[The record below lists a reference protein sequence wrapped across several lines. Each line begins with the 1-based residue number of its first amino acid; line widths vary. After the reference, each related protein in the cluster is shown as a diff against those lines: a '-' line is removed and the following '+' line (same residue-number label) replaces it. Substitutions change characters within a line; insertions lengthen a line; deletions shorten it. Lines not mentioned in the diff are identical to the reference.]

1 MPGGASLPFYD
12 SLYHYQ
18 DRIRHVL
25 IRHEQAAGFAANGYA
40 RATGKVGVATSTS
53 GPGATNMVTCM
64 ANDIMDSV
72 GVVYITGQVARP
84 AIGSDAFQEADVTGI
99 SIPITKHSYLVMD
112 VDDLPRVMSEA
123 FHLASTGRPGPVHVD
138 IPKDVFLETTTETA
152 PDQVNLRGY
161 RPSRVGNARMVRK
174 AAEVINA
181 SERPIIM
188 AGHGIDISGAAEELL
203 QLATRGSI
211 PVVSTLHGVGTFP
224 ETHPL
229 SFGMLGMHGLAYAN
243 FSMRHTDCIIGLG
256 TRFDDRAVGKEDEFG
271 PGAKV
276 VHIDIDPAEIGKVLE
291 TDVPIVGDL
300 KLTLQKLLPLIE
312 SRDRTPWLDQMNG
325 WRRDHPSLKIPDSPD
340 SVLPQEVVRAI
351 YDISGGEARVIADV
365 GQNQMWAS
373 QHFWYE
379 RPRMFFSA
387 GGLGPMGYALPAAMG
402 VQAGGRVA
410 GRLVRHRRRRPAD
423 QHSGVQH
430 AGCRGHQREGRGAQQ
445 RAPGHDPPVAGVLL
459 RRPLHGRLPGQPDFA
474 KVAQAFGLHGVGTG
488 SRDEMHD
495 AIAMAHEYDGPV
507 VLDLHVDRVGER
519 LPDDRARHRGEQRDR
534 GPRDERTETHTLVAT
549 VADHPG
555 VLTRVASL
563 FRRRGFNIASLA
575 VGHSEEP
582 GYSRMTIAVEGSAE
596 EVKQCEKQL
605 YKLVEVVS
613 VRNLTARRRRSRAN
627 WP

>member
-1 MPGGASLPFYD
+1 MSAINGQSTNGSTAAPGTPRTGGEVVCDAMLAAGVDVIFGMPGGASLPFYD

-161 RPSRVGNARMVRK
+161 RPSKVGNARMVRK

-188 AGHGIDISGAAEELL
+188 AGHGIDISGAAEELM

-243 FSMRHTDCIIGLG
+243 FSMRQTDCIIGLG

-402 VQAGGRVA
+402 VKLADEKQDVWCVTGDGGLLINIQEFNTLAAEGINVKVA
-410 GRLVRHRRRRPAD
+410 VLNNAHLGMIR
-423 QHSGVQH
+423 QWQEFFY
-430 AGCRGHQREGRGAQQ
+430 EGRYMGAFL
-445 RAPGHDPPVAGVLL
+445 DN
-459 RRPLHGRLPGQPDFA
+459 PDFA
-474 KVAQAFGLHGVGTG
+474 KVAQAFGLHGVGTS

-507 VLDLHVDRVGER
+507 VLDLHVDRVENVYPMIVPGTGVNSVIE
-519 LPDDRARHRGEQRDR
+519 D
-534 GPRDERTETHTLVAT
+534 PR
-549 VADHPG
+549 
-555 VLTRVASL
+555 
-563 FRRRGFNIASLA
+563 
-575 VGHSEEP
+575 
-582 GYSRMTIAVEGSAE
+582 
-596 EVKQCEKQL
+596 
-605 YKLVEVVS
+605 
-613 VRNLTARRRRSRAN
+613 
-627 WP
+627 

>member
-1 MPGGASLPFYD
+1 MSAINGQSSNGSIPVPNRPRAGGDVVCDAMLAAGVDVIFGMPGGASLPFYD
-12 SLYHYQ
+12 ALYRYQ
-18 DRIRHVL
+18 DRLRHVL

-40 RATGKVGVATSTS
+40 RASGKVGVATSTS

-64 ANDIMDSV
+64 ANDMMDSV

-112 VDDLPRVMSEA
+112 VDDLPRVMQEA

-138 IPKDVFLETTTETA
+138 IPKDVFLETTTEVA
-152 PDQVNLRGY
+152 PAQVSLRGY
-161 RPSRVGNARMVRK
+161 RPTKAGNAKMVRR

-181 SERPIIM
+181 AERPIIM
-188 AGHGIDISGAAEELL
+188 AGHGIDISGAADELMH
-203 QLATRGSI
+203 LATRGNI

-243 FSMRHTDCIIGLG
+243 FAMRQTDCIIGLG
-256 TRFDDRAVGKEDEFG
+256 TRFDDRAVGKADEFG

-291 TDVPIVGDL
+291 TEVPIVGDL
-300 KLTLQKLLPLIE
+300 RLTLQRLLPLIE
-312 SRDRTPWLDQMNG
+312 ARDRSPWLDQMNG

-365 GQNQMWAS
+365 GQNQMWAA
-373 QHFWYE
+373 QHYWYE

-402 VQAGGRVA
+402 VKLADDSQDVWCVTGDGGLLINIQEFNTLAAEGINVKVA
-410 GRLVRHRRRRPAD
+410 VLNNAHLGMIR
-423 QHSGVQH
+423 QWQEFFY
-430 AGCRGHQREGRGAQQ
+430 EGRYMGSFL
-445 RAPGHDPPVAGVLL
+445 DN
-459 RRPLHGRLPGQPDFA
+459 PDFA
-474 KVAQAFGLHGVGTG
+474 KVGQAFGLRGVGAS

-507 VLDLHVDRVGER
+507 VLDLHVDRVENVYPMIVPGTGVNSVIE
-519 LPDDRARHRGEQRDR
+519 D
-534 GPRDERTETHTLVAT
+534 PR
-549 VADHPG
+549 
-555 VLTRVASL
+555 
-563 FRRRGFNIASLA
+563 
-575 VGHSEEP
+575 
-582 GYSRMTIAVEGSAE
+582 
-596 EVKQCEKQL
+596 
-605 YKLVEVVS
+605 
-613 VRNLTARRRRSRAN
+613 
-627 WP
+627 

>member
-1 MPGGASLPFYD
+1 MSAINGQSTNGSTAAPGTPRTGGEVVCDAMLAAGVDVIFGMPGGASLPFYD

-161 RPSRVGNARMVRK
+161 RPSKVGNARMVRK

-243 FSMRHTDCIIGLG
+243 FSMRQTDCIIGLG

-402 VQAGGRVA
+402 VKLADESQDVWCVTGDGGLLINIQEFNTLAAEGINVKVA
-410 GRLVRHRRRRPAD
+410 VLNNAHLGMIR
-423 QHSGVQH
+423 QWQEFFY
-430 AGCRGHQREGRGAQQ
+430 EGRYMGAFL
-445 RAPGHDPPVAGVLL
+445 DN
-459 RRPLHGRLPGQPDFA
+459 PDFA
-474 KVAQAFGLHGVGTG
+474 KVAQAFGLHGVGTS
-488 SRDEMHD
+488 SRDEMKD

-507 VLDLHVDRVGER
+507 VLDLHVDRVENVYPMIVPGTGVNSVIE
-519 LPDDRARHRGEQRDR
+519 D
-534 GPRDERTETHTLVAT
+534 PR
-549 VADHPG
+549 
-555 VLTRVASL
+555 
-563 FRRRGFNIASLA
+563 
-575 VGHSEEP
+575 
-582 GYSRMTIAVEGSAE
+582 
-596 EVKQCEKQL
+596 
-605 YKLVEVVS
+605 
-613 VRNLTARRRRSRAN
+613 
-627 WP
+627 

>member
-1 MPGGASLPFYD
+1 MSAINGQSSNGSIPVPNRPRAGGDVVCDAMLAAGVDVIFGMPGGASLPFYD
-12 SLYHYQ
+12 ALYRYQ
-18 DRIRHVL
+18 DRLRHVL

-40 RATGKVGVATSTS
+40 RASGKVGVATSTS

-64 ANDIMDSV
+64 ANDMMDSV

-112 VDDLPRVMSEA
+112 VDDLPRVMQEA

-138 IPKDVFLETTTETA
+138 IPKDVFLETTTEVA
-152 PDQVNLRGY
+152 PAQVSLRGY
-161 RPSRVGNARMVRK
+161 RPTKAGNAKMVRR

-181 SERPIIM
+181 AERPIIM
-188 AGHGIDISGAAEELL
+188 AGHGIDISGAADELMH
-203 QLATRGSI
+203 LATRGNI

-243 FSMRHTDCIIGLG
+243 FAMRQTDCIIGLG
-256 TRFDDRAVGKEDEFG
+256 TRFDDRAVGKADEFG

-291 TDVPIVGDL
+291 TEVPIVGDL
-300 KLTLQKLLPLIE
+300 RLTLQRLLPLIE
-312 SRDRTPWLDQMNG
+312 ARDRTPWLDQMNG

-365 GQNQMWAS
+365 GQNQMWAA
-373 QHFWYE
+373 QHYWYE

-402 VQAGGRVA
+402 VKLADESQDVWCVTGDGGLLINIQEFNTLAAEGINVKVA
-410 GRLVRHRRRRPAD
+410 VLNNAHLGMIR
-423 QHSGVQH
+423 QWQEFFY
-430 AGCRGHQREGRGAQQ
+430 EGRYMGSFL
-445 RAPGHDPPVAGVLL
+445 DN
-459 RRPLHGRLPGQPDFA
+459 PDFA
-474 KVAQAFGLHGVGTG
+474 KVAEAFGLRGVGAS
-488 SRDEMHD
+488 SRGEVND

-507 VLDLHVDRVGER
+507 VLDLHVDRVENVYPMIVPGTGVNSVIE
-519 LPDDRARHRGEQRDR
+519 D
-534 GPRDERTETHTLVAT
+534 PR
-549 VADHPG
+549 
-555 VLTRVASL
+555 
-563 FRRRGFNIASLA
+563 
-575 VGHSEEP
+575 
-582 GYSRMTIAVEGSAE
+582 
-596 EVKQCEKQL
+596 
-605 YKLVEVVS
+605 
-613 VRNLTARRRRSRAN
+613 
-627 WP
+627 

>member
-1 MPGGASLPFYD
+1 MSATNGQSTNGSTAAPGTPRTGGEVVCDAMLAAGVDVIFGMPGGASLPFYD

-161 RPSRVGNARMVRK
+161 RPSKVGNARMVRK

-243 FSMRHTDCIIGLG
+243 FSMRQTDCIIGLG

-402 VQAGGRVA
+402 VKLADESQDVWCVTGDGGLLINIQEFNTLAAEGINVKVA
-410 GRLVRHRRRRPAD
+410 VLNNAHLGMIR
-423 QHSGVQH
+423 QWQEFFY
-430 AGCRGHQREGRGAQQ
+430 EGRYMGAFL
-445 RAPGHDPPVAGVLL
+445 DN
-459 RRPLHGRLPGQPDFA
+459 PDFA

-507 VLDLHVDRVGER
+507 VLDLHVDRVENVYPMIVPGTGVNSVIE
-519 LPDDRARHRGEQRDR
+519 D
-534 GPRDERTETHTLVAT
+534 PR
-549 VADHPG
+549 
-555 VLTRVASL
+555 
-563 FRRRGFNIASLA
+563 
-575 VGHSEEP
+575 
-582 GYSRMTIAVEGSAE
+582 
-596 EVKQCEKQL
+596 
-605 YKLVEVVS
+605 
-613 VRNLTARRRRSRAN
+613 
-627 WP
+627 

>member
-1 MPGGASLPFYD
+1 MSAINGQSTNGSTAAPGTPRTGGEVVCDAMLAAGVDVIFGMPGGASLPFYD

-161 RPSRVGNARMVRK
+161 RPSKVGNARMVRK

-243 FSMRHTDCIIGLG
+243 FSMRQTDCIIGLG

-402 VQAGGRVA
+402 VKLADESQDVWCVTGDGGLLINIQEFNTLAAEGINVKVA
-410 GRLVRHRRRRPAD
+410 VLNNAHLGMIR
-423 QHSGVQH
+423 QWQEFFY
-430 AGCRGHQREGRGAQQ
+430 EGRYMGAFL
-445 RAPGHDPPVAGVLL
+445 DN
-459 RRPLHGRLPGQPDFA
+459 PDFA
-474 KVAQAFGLHGVGTG
+474 KVAQAFGLHGVGTS

-507 VLDLHVDRVGER
+507 VLDLHVDRVENVYPMIVPGTGVNSVIE
-519 LPDDRARHRGEQRDR
+519 D
-534 GPRDERTETHTLVAT
+534 PR
-549 VADHPG
+549 
-555 VLTRVASL
+555 
-563 FRRRGFNIASLA
+563 
-575 VGHSEEP
+575 
-582 GYSRMTIAVEGSAE
+582 
-596 EVKQCEKQL
+596 
-605 YKLVEVVS
+605 
-613 VRNLTARRRRSRAN
+613 
-627 WP
+627 

>member
-1 MPGGASLPFYD
+1 MSAINGQSSNGSIPVPNRPRAGGEVVCDAMLAAGVDVIFGMPGGASLPFYD
-12 SLYHYQ
+12 SLYLYQ

-40 RATGKVGVATSTS
+40 RASGKVGVATSTS

-64 ANDIMDSV
+64 ANDMMDSV

-112 VDDLPRVMSEA
+112 VDDLPRVMQEA

-138 IPKDVFLETTTETA
+138 IPKDVFLETTTEDA
-152 PDQVNLRGY
+152 PAQVSLRGY
-161 RPSRVGNARMVRK
+161 RPTKAGNAKMVRR

-181 SERPIIM
+181 AERPIIM
-188 AGHGIDISGAAEELL
+188 AGHGIDISGAADELMH
-203 QLATRGSI
+203 LATRGNI

-243 FSMRHTDCIIGLG
+243 FAMRQTDCIIGLG
-256 TRFDDRAVGKEDEFG
+256 TRFDDRAVGKADEFG

-291 TDVPIVGDL
+291 TEVPIVGDL
-300 KLTLQKLLPLIE
+300 RLTLQRLLPLIE
-312 SRDRTPWLDQMNG
+312 ARDRSPWLDQMNG

-365 GQNQMWAS
+365 GQNQMWAA
-373 QHFWYE
+373 QHYWYE

-402 VQAGGRVA
+402 VKLADDSQDVWCVTGDGGLLINIQEFNTLAAEGINVKVA
-410 GRLVRHRRRRPAD
+410 VLNNAHLGMIR
-423 QHSGVQH
+423 QWQEFFY
-430 AGCRGHQREGRGAQQ
+430 EGRYMGSFL
-445 RAPGHDPPVAGVLL
+445 DN
-459 RRPLHGRLPGQPDFA
+459 PDFA
-474 KVAQAFGLHGVGTG
+474 KVGQAFGLRGVGAS

-507 VLDLHVDRVGER
+507 VLDLHVDRVENVYPMIVPGTGVNSVIE
-519 LPDDRARHRGEQRDR
+519 D
-534 GPRDERTETHTLVAT
+534 PR
-549 VADHPG
+549 
-555 VLTRVASL
+555 
-563 FRRRGFNIASLA
+563 
-575 VGHSEEP
+575 
-582 GYSRMTIAVEGSAE
+582 
-596 EVKQCEKQL
+596 
-605 YKLVEVVS
+605 
-613 VRNLTARRRRSRAN
+613 
-627 WP
+627 

>member
-1 MPGGASLPFYD
+1 MSATNGQSSNGSTAAPGTPRTGGEVVCDAMLAAGVDVIFGMPGGASLPFYD

-161 RPSRVGNARMVRK
+161 RPSKVGNARMVRK

-181 SERPIIM
+181 AERPIIM
-188 AGHGIDISGAAEELL
+188 AGHGIDISGAADELL

-243 FSMRHTDCIIGLG
+243 FSMRQTDCIIGLG

-402 VQAGGRVA
+402 VKLADESQDVWCVTGDGGLLINIQEFNTLAAEGINVKVA
-410 GRLVRHRRRRPAD
+410 VLNNAHLGMIR
-423 QHSGVQH
+423 QWQEFFY
-430 AGCRGHQREGRGAQQ
+430 EGRYMGAFL
-445 RAPGHDPPVAGVLL
+445 DN
-459 RRPLHGRLPGQPDFA
+459 PDFA
-474 KVAQAFGLHGVGTG
+474 KVAQAFGLHGVGTS
-488 SRDEMHD
+488 SRDEMHE

-507 VLDLHVDRVGER
+507 VLDLHVDRVENVYPMIVPGTGVNSVIE
-519 LPDDRARHRGEQRDR
+519 D
-534 GPRDERTETHTLVAT
+534 PR
-549 VADHPG
+549 
-555 VLTRVASL
+555 
-563 FRRRGFNIASLA
+563 
-575 VGHSEEP
+575 
-582 GYSRMTIAVEGSAE
+582 
-596 EVKQCEKQL
+596 
-605 YKLVEVVS
+605 
-613 VRNLTARRRRSRAN
+613 
-627 WP
+627 

>member
-1 MPGGASLPFYD
+1 MSAMNGQSTNGSTAAPRTPRTGGEVVCDAMLAAGVDVIFGMPGGASLPFYD
-12 SLYHYQ
+12 SLYLYQ

-53 GPGATNMVTCM
+53 GPGATNLVTCM

-112 VDDLPRVMSEA
+112 VDELPRVMAEA

-161 RPSRVGNARMVRK
+161 RPSKVGNARMVRK

-181 SERPIIM
+181 AERPIIM

-203 QLATRGSI
+203 QLATRGNI

-224 ETHPL
+224 EKHPL

-243 FSMRHTDCIIGLG
+243 FSMRQTDCIIGLG
-256 TRFDDRAVGKEDEFG
+256 TRFDDRAVGKPDEFG

-312 SRDRTPWLDQMNG
+312 DRDRTPWLDQMNG

-365 GQNQMWAS
+365 GQNQIWAA
-373 QHFWYE
+373 QHYWYE
-379 RPRMFFSA
+379 RPRMFFGA

-402 VQAGGRVA
+402 VKLADEKQDVWCVTGDGGLLINIQEFNTLAAEGINVKVA
-410 GRLVRHRRRRPAD
+410 VLNNAHLGMIR
-423 QHSGVQH
+423 QWQEFFY
-430 AGCRGHQREGRGAQQ
+430 EGRYMGAFL
-445 RAPGHDPPVAGVLL
+445 DN
-459 RRPLHGRLPGQPDFA
+459 PDFA
-474 KVAQAFGLHGVGTG
+474 KVAQAFGLHGVGAG
-488 SRDEMHD
+488 SRDEMND

-507 VLDLHVDRVGER
+507 VLDLHVDRVENVYPMIVPGTGVNSVIE
-519 LPDDRARHRGEQRDR
+519 D
-534 GPRDERTETHTLVAT
+534 PR
-549 VADHPG
+549 
-555 VLTRVASL
+555 
-563 FRRRGFNIASLA
+563 
-575 VGHSEEP
+575 
-582 GYSRMTIAVEGSAE
+582 
-596 EVKQCEKQL
+596 
-605 YKLVEVVS
+605 
-613 VRNLTARRRRSRAN
+613 
-627 WP
+627 

>member
-1 MPGGASLPFYD
+1 MSAINGQSTNGSTAAPNTPRTGGEVVCDAMLDAGVDVIFGMPGGASLPFYD

-161 RPSRVGNARMVRK
+161 RPSKVGNARMVRK

-243 FSMRHTDCIIGLG
+243 FSMRQTDCIIGLG

-402 VQAGGRVA
+402 VKLADESQDVWCVTGDGGLLINIQEFNTLAAEGINVKVA
-410 GRLVRHRRRRPAD
+410 VLNNAHLGMIR
-423 QHSGVQH
+423 QWQEFFY
-430 AGCRGHQREGRGAQQ
+430 EGRYMGAFL
-445 RAPGHDPPVAGVLL
+445 DN
-459 RRPLHGRLPGQPDFA
+459 PDFA
-474 KVAQAFGLHGVGTG
+474 KVAQAFGLHGVGTS
-488 SRDEMHD
+488 SRDEMKD

-507 VLDLHVDRVGER
+507 VLDLHVDRVENVYPMIVPGTGVNSVIE
-519 LPDDRARHRGEQRDR
+519 D
-534 GPRDERTETHTLVAT
+534 PR
-549 VADHPG
+549 
-555 VLTRVASL
+555 
-563 FRRRGFNIASLA
+563 
-575 VGHSEEP
+575 
-582 GYSRMTIAVEGSAE
+582 
-596 EVKQCEKQL
+596 
-605 YKLVEVVS
+605 
-613 VRNLTARRRRSRAN
+613 
-627 WP
+627 

>member
-1 MPGGASLPFYD
+1 MSAINGQSTNGSTATPKTPRTGGEVVCDAMLAAGVDVIFGMPGGASLPFYD

-161 RPSRVGNARMVRK
+161 RPSKVGNARMVRK

-181 SERPIIM
+181 AERPIIM
-188 AGHGIDISGAAEELL
+188 AGHGIDISGAADELL

-243 FSMRHTDCIIGLG
+243 FSMRQTDCIIGLG

-402 VQAGGRVA
+402 VKLADESQDVWCVTGDGGLLINIQEFNTLAAEGINVKVA
-410 GRLVRHRRRRPAD
+410 VLNNAHLGMIR
-423 QHSGVQH
+423 QWQEFFY
-430 AGCRGHQREGRGAQQ
+430 EGRYMGAFL
-445 RAPGHDPPVAGVLL
+445 DN
-459 RRPLHGRLPGQPDFA
+459 PDFA
-474 KVAQAFGLHGVGTG
+474 KVAQAFGLHGVGTS

-507 VLDLHVDRVGER
+507 VLDLHVDRVENVYPMIVPGTGVNSVIE
-519 LPDDRARHRGEQRDR
+519 D
-534 GPRDERTETHTLVAT
+534 PR
-549 VADHPG
+549 
-555 VLTRVASL
+555 
-563 FRRRGFNIASLA
+563 
-575 VGHSEEP
+575 
-582 GYSRMTIAVEGSAE
+582 
-596 EVKQCEKQL
+596 
-605 YKLVEVVS
+605 
-613 VRNLTARRRRSRAN
+613 
-627 WP
+627 

>member
-1 MPGGASLPFYD
+1 MSAINGQSTNGSTATPKTPRTGGEVVCDAMLAAGVDVIFGMPGGASLPFYD

-161 RPSRVGNARMVRK
+161 RPSKVGNARMVRK

-181 SERPIIM
+181 AERPIIM
-188 AGHGIDISGAAEELL
+188 AGHGIDISGAADELM

-243 FSMRHTDCIIGLG
+243 FAMRQTDCIIGLG

-402 VQAGGRVA
+402 VKLADESQDVWCVTGDGGLLINIQEFNTLAAEGINVKVA
-410 GRLVRHRRRRPAD
+410 VLNNAHLGMIR
-423 QHSGVQH
+423 QWQEFFY
-430 AGCRGHQREGRGAQQ
+430 EGRYMGAFL
-445 RAPGHDPPVAGVLL
+445 DN
-459 RRPLHGRLPGQPDFA
+459 PDFA
-474 KVAQAFGLHGVGTG
+474 KVAQAFGLHGVGTS

-507 VLDLHVDRVGER
+507 VLDLHVDRVENVYPMIVPGTGVNSVIE
-519 LPDDRARHRGEQRDR
+519 D
-534 GPRDERTETHTLVAT
+534 PR
-549 VADHPG
+549 
-555 VLTRVASL
+555 
-563 FRRRGFNIASLA
+563 
-575 VGHSEEP
+575 
-582 GYSRMTIAVEGSAE
+582 
-596 EVKQCEKQL
+596 
-605 YKLVEVVS
+605 
-613 VRNLTARRRRSRAN
+613 
-627 WP
+627 

>member
-1 MPGGASLPFYD
+1 MSAINGRSSNGSTATPKTPRTGGEVVCDAMLAAGVDVIFGMPGGASLPFYD

-161 RPSRVGNARMVRK
+161 RPSKVGNARMVRK

-188 AGHGIDISGAAEELL
+188 AGHGIDISGAADELM

-243 FSMRHTDCIIGLG
+243 FSMRQTDCIIGLG

-402 VQAGGRVA
+402 VKLADEKQDVWCVTGDGGLLINIQEFNTLAAEGINVKVA
-410 GRLVRHRRRRPAD
+410 VLNNAHLGMIR
-423 QHSGVQH
+423 QWQEFFY
-430 AGCRGHQREGRGAQQ
+430 EGRYMGAFL
-445 RAPGHDPPVAGVLL
+445 DN
-459 RRPLHGRLPGQPDFA
+459 PDFA
-474 KVAQAFGLHGVGTG
+474 KVAQAFGLHGVGTS

-507 VLDLHVDRVGER
+507 VLDLHVDRVENVYPMIVPGTGVNSVIE
-519 LPDDRARHRGEQRDR
+519 D
-534 GPRDERTETHTLVAT
+534 PR
-549 VADHPG
+549 
-555 VLTRVASL
+555 
-563 FRRRGFNIASLA
+563 
-575 VGHSEEP
+575 
-582 GYSRMTIAVEGSAE
+582 
-596 EVKQCEKQL
+596 
-605 YKLVEVVS
+605 
-613 VRNLTARRRRSRAN
+613 
-627 WP
+627 

>member
-1 MPGGASLPFYD
+1 MSKLNDDIPVNLSEEDRKRLLSAAKGHSTNGSTARVNQPRTGGEVVCDAMLAAGVDVIFGMPGGASLPFYD
-12 SLYHYQ
+12 SLYLYQ

-40 RATGKVGVATSTS
+40 RASGKVGVATSTS

-64 ANDIMDSV
+64 ANDMMDSV

-112 VDDLPRVMSEA
+112 VDDLPRVMQEA

-138 IPKDVFLETTTETA
+138 IPKDVFLETTTVDA
-152 PDQVNLRGY
+152 PAQVSLRGY
-161 RPSRVGNARMVRK
+161 RPTKAGNAKMVRR

-181 SERPIIM
+181 AERPIIM
-188 AGHGIDISGAAEELL
+188 AGHGIDISGAADELMH
-203 QLATRGSI
+203 LATRGNI

-243 FSMRHTDCIIGLG
+243 FAMRQTDCIIGLG
-256 TRFDDRAVGKEDEFG
+256 TRFDDRAVGKADEFG

-291 TDVPIVGDL
+291 TEVPIVGDL
-300 KLTLQKLLPLIE
+300 RLTLQRLLPLIE
-312 SRDRTPWLDQMNG
+312 ARDRSPWLDQMNG

-365 GQNQMWAS
+365 GQNQMWAA
-373 QHFWYE
+373 QHYWYE

-402 VQAGGRVA
+402 VKLADDSQDVWCVTGDGGLLINIQEFNTLAAEGINVKVA
-410 GRLVRHRRRRPAD
+410 VLNN
-423 QHSGVQH
+423 
-430 AGCRGHQREGRGAQQ
+430 GHLGMIRQWQEFFYEGRYMGSFL
-445 RAPGHDPPVAGVLL
+445 DN
-459 RRPLHGRLPGQPDFA
+459 PDFA
-474 KVAQAFGLHGVGTG
+474 KVGQAFGLRGVGAS

-507 VLDLHVDRVGER
+507 VLDMHVDRVENVYPMIVPGTGVNSVIE
-519 LPDDRARHRGEQRDR
+519 D
-534 GPRDERTETHTLVAT
+534 PR
-549 VADHPG
+549 
-555 VLTRVASL
+555 
-563 FRRRGFNIASLA
+563 
-575 VGHSEEP
+575 
-582 GYSRMTIAVEGSAE
+582 
-596 EVKQCEKQL
+596 
-605 YKLVEVVS
+605 
-613 VRNLTARRRRSRAN
+613 
-627 WP
+627 

>member
-1 MPGGASLPFYD
+1 MSATNGQSTNGSTAAPGTPRTGGEVVCDAMLAAGVDVIFGMPGGASLPFYD

-161 RPSRVGNARMVRK
+161 RPSKVGNARMVRK

-243 FSMRHTDCIIGLG
+243 FSMRQTDCIIGLG

-402 VQAGGRVA
+402 VKLADESQDVWCVTGDGGLLINIQEFNTLAAEGINVKVA
-410 GRLVRHRRRRPAD
+410 VLNNAHLGMIR
-423 QHSGVQH
+423 QWQEFFY
-430 AGCRGHQREGRGAQQ
+430 EGRYMGAFL
-445 RAPGHDPPVAGVLL
+445 DN
-459 RRPLHGRLPGQPDFA
+459 PDFA
-474 KVAQAFGLHGVGTG
+474 KVAQAFGLHGVGTS

-507 VLDLHVDRVGER
+507 VLDLHVDRVENVYPMIVPGTGVNSVIE
-519 LPDDRARHRGEQRDR
+519 D
-534 GPRDERTETHTLVAT
+534 PR
-549 VADHPG
+549 
-555 VLTRVASL
+555 
-563 FRRRGFNIASLA
+563 
-575 VGHSEEP
+575 
-582 GYSRMTIAVEGSAE
+582 
-596 EVKQCEKQL
+596 
-605 YKLVEVVS
+605 
-613 VRNLTARRRRSRAN
+613 
-627 WP
+627 

>member
-1 MPGGASLPFYD
+1 MSAINGQSANGSTAAPGTPRTGGEVVCDAMLAAGVDVIFGMPGGASLPFYD

-112 VDDLPRVMSEA
+112 VDELPRVMSEA

-138 IPKDVFLETTTETA
+138 IPKDVFLETTTESA

-161 RPSRVGNARMVRK
+161 RPSKVGNARMVRK

-203 QLATRGSI
+203 QLATRGNI

-243 FSMRHTDCIIGLG
+243 FSMRQTDCIIGLG

-402 VQAGGRVA
+402 VKLADESQDVWCVTGDGGLLINIQEFNTLAAEGINVKVA
-410 GRLVRHRRRRPAD
+410 VLNNAHLGMIR
-423 QHSGVQH
+423 QWQEFFY
-430 AGCRGHQREGRGAQQ
+430 EGRYMGAFL
-445 RAPGHDPPVAGVLL
+445 DN
-459 RRPLHGRLPGQPDFA
+459 PDFA
-474 KVAQAFGLHGVGTG
+474 KVAQAFGLHGVGTS
-488 SRDEMHD
+488 SREEMKD

-507 VLDLHVDRVGER
+507 VLDLHVDRVENVYPMIVPGTGVNSVIE
-519 LPDDRARHRGEQRDR
+519 D
-534 GPRDERTETHTLVAT
+534 PR
-549 VADHPG
+549 
-555 VLTRVASL
+555 
-563 FRRRGFNIASLA
+563 
-575 VGHSEEP
+575 
-582 GYSRMTIAVEGSAE
+582 
-596 EVKQCEKQL
+596 
-605 YKLVEVVS
+605 
-613 VRNLTARRRRSRAN
+613 
-627 WP
+627 

>member
-1 MPGGASLPFYD
+1 MSAINGQSTNGSTAAPGTPRTGGEVVCDAMLAAGVDVIFGMPGGASLPFYD

-161 RPSRVGNARMVRK
+161 RPSKVGNARMVRK

-181 SERPIIM
+181 AERPIIM
-188 AGHGIDISGAAEELL
+188 AGHGIDISGAADELM

-243 FSMRHTDCIIGLG
+243 FAMRQTDCIIGLG

-402 VQAGGRVA
+402 VKLADESQDVWCVTGDGGLLINIQEFNTLAAEGINVKVA
-410 GRLVRHRRRRPAD
+410 VLNNAHLGMIR
-423 QHSGVQH
+423 QWQEFFY
-430 AGCRGHQREGRGAQQ
+430 EGRYMGAFL
-445 RAPGHDPPVAGVLL
+445 DN
-459 RRPLHGRLPGQPDFA
+459 PDFA
-474 KVAQAFGLHGVGTG
+474 KVA
-488 SRDEMHD
+488 
-495 AIAMAHEYDGPV
+495 
-507 VLDLHVDRVGER
+507 
-519 LPDDRARHRGEQRDR
+519 
-534 GPRDERTETHTLVAT
+534 
-549 VADHPG
+549 
-555 VLTRVASL
+555 
-563 FRRRGFNIASLA
+563 
-575 VGHSEEP
+575 
-582 GYSRMTIAVEGSAE
+582 
-596 EVKQCEKQL
+596 
-605 YKLVEVVS
+605 
-613 VRNLTARRRRSRAN
+613 
-627 WP
+627 

>member
-1 MPGGASLPFYD
+1 MSTINGQSTNGSTAAPGTPRTGGEVVCDAMLAAGVDVIFGMPGGASLPFYD

-161 RPSRVGNARMVRK
+161 RPSKVGNARMVRK

-243 FSMRHTDCIIGLG
+243 FSMRQTDCIIGLG

-402 VQAGGRVA
+402 VKLADESQDVWCVTGDGGLLINIQEFNTLAAEGINVKVA
-410 GRLVRHRRRRPAD
+410 VLNNAHLGMIR
-423 QHSGVQH
+423 QWQEFFY
-430 AGCRGHQREGRGAQQ
+430 EGRYMGAFL
-445 RAPGHDPPVAGVLL
+445 DN
-459 RRPLHGRLPGQPDFA
+459 PDFA
-474 KVAQAFGLHGVGTG
+474 KVAQAFGLHGVGTS

-507 VLDLHVDRVGER
+507 VLDLHVDRVENVYPMIVPGTGVNSVIE
-519 LPDDRARHRGEQRDR
+519 D
-534 GPRDERTETHTLVAT
+534 PR
-549 VADHPG
+549 
-555 VLTRVASL
+555 
-563 FRRRGFNIASLA
+563 
-575 VGHSEEP
+575 
-582 GYSRMTIAVEGSAE
+582 
-596 EVKQCEKQL
+596 
-605 YKLVEVVS
+605 
-613 VRNLTARRRRSRAN
+613 
-627 WP
+627 

>member
-1 MPGGASLPFYD
+1 MSAINGQSTNGSTAAPGTPRTGGEVVCDAMLAAGVDVIFGMPGGASLPFYD

-161 RPSRVGNARMVRK
+161 RPSKVGNARMVRK

-181 SERPIIM
+181 AERPIIM

-243 FSMRHTDCIIGLG
+243 FSMRQTDCIIGLG

-402 VQAGGRVA
+402 VKLADESQDVWCVTGDGGLLINIQEFNTLAAEGINVKVA
-410 GRLVRHRRRRPAD
+410 VLNNAHLGMIR
-423 QHSGVQH
+423 QWQEFFY
-430 AGCRGHQREGRGAQQ
+430 EGRYMGAFL
-445 RAPGHDPPVAGVLL
+445 DN
-459 RRPLHGRLPGQPDFA
+459 PDFA
-474 KVAQAFGLHGVGTG
+474 KVAQAFGLHGVGTS

-507 VLDLHVDRVGER
+507 VLDLHVDRVENVYPMIVPGTGVNSVIE
-519 LPDDRARHRGEQRDR
+519 D
-534 GPRDERTETHTLVAT
+534 PR
-549 VADHPG
+549 
-555 VLTRVASL
+555 
-563 FRRRGFNIASLA
+563 
-575 VGHSEEP
+575 
-582 GYSRMTIAVEGSAE
+582 
-596 EVKQCEKQL
+596 
-605 YKLVEVVS
+605 
-613 VRNLTARRRRSRAN
+613 
-627 WP
+627 

>member
-1 MPGGASLPFYD
+1 MSAINGQSTNGSTATPKTPRTGGEVVCDAMLAAGVDVIFGMPGGASLPFYD

-161 RPSRVGNARMVRK
+161 RPSKVGNARMVRK

-243 FSMRHTDCIIGLG
+243 FSMRQTDCIIGLG

-402 VQAGGRVA
+402 VKLADEKQDVWCVTGDGGLLINIQEFNTLAAEGINVKVA
-410 GRLVRHRRRRPAD
+410 VLNNAHLGMIR
-423 QHSGVQH
+423 QWQEFFY
-430 AGCRGHQREGRGAQQ
+430 EGRYMGAFL
-445 RAPGHDPPVAGVLL
+445 DN
-459 RRPLHGRLPGQPDFA
+459 PDFA
-474 KVAQAFGLHGVGTG
+474 KVAQAFGLHGVGT
-488 SRDEMHD
+488 STRDEMHD

-507 VLDLHVDRVGER
+507 VLDLHVDRVENVYPMIVPGTGVNSVIE
-519 LPDDRARHRGEQRDR
+519 D
-534 GPRDERTETHTLVAT
+534 PR
-549 VADHPG
+549 
-555 VLTRVASL
+555 
-563 FRRRGFNIASLA
+563 
-575 VGHSEEP
+575 
-582 GYSRMTIAVEGSAE
+582 
-596 EVKQCEKQL
+596 
-605 YKLVEVVS
+605 
-613 VRNLTARRRRSRAN
+613 
-627 WP
+627 

>member
-1 MPGGASLPFYD
+1 MSAINGQSSNGSIPVPNRPRAGGEVVCDAMLAAGVDVIFGMPGGASLPFYD
-12 SLYHYQ
+12 SLYLYQ

-40 RATGKVGVATSTS
+40 RASGKVGVATSTS

-64 ANDIMDSV
+64 ANDMMDSV

-112 VDDLPRVMSEA
+112 VDDLPRVMQEA

-152 PDQVNLRGY
+152 PEEVNLRGY
-161 RPSRVGNARMVRK
+161 RPSKAGNAKMVRR

-181 SERPIIM
+181 AERPIIM
-188 AGHGIDISGAAEELL
+188 AGHGIDISGAADELMH
-203 QLATRGSI
+203 LATRGNI

-243 FSMRHTDCIIGLG
+243 FAMRQTDCIIGLG
-256 TRFDDRAVGKEDEFG
+256 TRFDDRAVGKADEFG

-291 TDVPIVGDL
+291 TEVPIVGDL
-300 KLTLQKLLPLIE
+300 RLTLQRLLPLIE
-312 SRDRTPWLDQMNG
+312 ARDRSPWLDQMNG

-365 GQNQMWAS
+365 GQNQMWAA
-373 QHFWYE
+373 QHYWYE

-402 VQAGGRVA
+402 VKLADDSQDVWCVTGDGGLLINIQEFNTLAAEGIDVKVA
-410 GRLVRHRRRRPAD
+410 VLNNAHLGMIR
-423 QHSGVQH
+423 QWQEFFY
-430 AGCRGHQREGRGAQQ
+430 EGRYMGSFL
-445 RAPGHDPPVAGVLL
+445 DN
-459 RRPLHGRLPGQPDFA
+459 PDFA
-474 KVAQAFGLHGVGTG
+474 KVGQAFGLRGVGAS

-507 VLDLHVDRVGER
+507 VLDLHVDRVENVYPMIVPGTGVNSVIE
-519 LPDDRARHRGEQRDR
+519 D
-534 GPRDERTETHTLVAT
+534 PR
-549 VADHPG
+549 
-555 VLTRVASL
+555 
-563 FRRRGFNIASLA
+563 
-575 VGHSEEP
+575 
-582 GYSRMTIAVEGSAE
+582 
-596 EVKQCEKQL
+596 
-605 YKLVEVVS
+605 
-613 VRNLTARRRRSRAN
+613 
-627 WP
+627 

>member
-1 MPGGASLPFYD
+1 MSAINGQSTNGSTATPKTPRTGGEVVCDAMLAAGVDVIFGMPGGASLPFYD

-161 RPSRVGNARMVRK
+161 RPSKVGNARMVRK

-181 SERPIIM
+181 AERPIIM
-188 AGHGIDISGAAEELL
+188 AGHGIDISGAADELL

-243 FSMRHTDCIIGLG
+243 FSMRQTDCIIGLG

-402 VQAGGRVA
+402 VKLADESQDVWCVTGDGGLLINIQEFNTLAAEGINVKVA
-410 GRLVRHRRRRPAD
+410 VLNNAHLGMIR
-423 QHSGVQH
+423 QWQEFFY
-430 AGCRGHQREGRGAQQ
+430 EGRYMGAFL
-445 RAPGHDPPVAGVLL
+445 DN
-459 RRPLHGRLPGQPDFA
+459 PDFA
-474 KVAQAFGLHGVGTG
+474 KVAQAFGLHGVGTS

-495 AIAMAHEYDGPV
+495 AIAMAHEHNGPV
-507 VLDLHVDRVGER
+507 VLDLHVDRVENVYPMIVPGTGVNSVIE
-519 LPDDRARHRGEQRDR
+519 D
-534 GPRDERTETHTLVAT
+534 PR
-549 VADHPG
+549 
-555 VLTRVASL
+555 
-563 FRRRGFNIASLA
+563 
-575 VGHSEEP
+575 
-582 GYSRMTIAVEGSAE
+582 
-596 EVKQCEKQL
+596 
-605 YKLVEVVS
+605 
-613 VRNLTARRRRSRAN
+613 
-627 WP
+627 

>member
-1 MPGGASLPFYD
+1 MSAINGQSTNGSTAAPNTPRTGGEVVCDAMLDAGVDVIFGMPGGASLPFYD

-161 RPSRVGNARMVRK
+161 RPSKVGNARMVRK

-181 SERPIIM
+181 AERPIIM

-203 QLATRGSI
+203 ELATRGSI

-243 FSMRHTDCIIGLG
+243 FSMRQTDCIIGLG

-402 VQAGGRVA
+402 VKLADESQDVWCVTGDGGLLINIQEFNTLAAEGINVKVA
-410 GRLVRHRRRRPAD
+410 VLNNAHLGMIR
-423 QHSGVQH
+423 QWQEFFY
-430 AGCRGHQREGRGAQQ
+430 EGRYMGAFL
-445 RAPGHDPPVAGVLL
+445 DN
-459 RRPLHGRLPGQPDFA
+459 PDFA
-474 KVAQAFGLHGVGTG
+474 KVAQAFGLHGVGTS
-488 SRDEMHD
+488 SRDEMKD

-507 VLDLHVDRVGER
+507 VLDLHVDRVENVYPMIVPGTGVNSVIE
-519 LPDDRARHRGEQRDR
+519 D
-534 GPRDERTETHTLVAT
+534 PR
-549 VADHPG
+549 
-555 VLTRVASL
+555 
-563 FRRRGFNIASLA
+563 
-575 VGHSEEP
+575 
-582 GYSRMTIAVEGSAE
+582 
-596 EVKQCEKQL
+596 
-605 YKLVEVVS
+605 
-613 VRNLTARRRRSRAN
+613 
-627 WP
+627 

>member
-1 MPGGASLPFYD
+1 MSATNGQSTNGSTAAPGTPRTGGEVVCDAMLAAGVDVIFGMPGGASLPFYD

-161 RPSRVGNARMVRK
+161 RPSKVGNARMVRK

-402 VQAGGRVA
+402 VKLADESQDVWCVTGDGGLLINIQEFNTLAAEGINVKVA
-410 GRLVRHRRRRPAD
+410 VLNNAHLGMIR
-423 QHSGVQH
+423 QWQEFFY
-430 AGCRGHQREGRGAQQ
+430 EGRYMGAFL
-445 RAPGHDPPVAGVLL
+445 DN
-459 RRPLHGRLPGQPDFA
+459 PDFA
-474 KVAQAFGLHGVGTG
+474 KVAQAFGLHGVGTS
-488 SRDEMHD
+488 SRDEMKD

-507 VLDLHVDRVGER
+507 VLDLHVDRVENVYPMIVPGTGVNSVIE
-519 LPDDRARHRGEQRDR
+519 D
-534 GPRDERTETHTLVAT
+534 PR
-549 VADHPG
+549 
-555 VLTRVASL
+555 
-563 FRRRGFNIASLA
+563 
-575 VGHSEEP
+575 
-582 GYSRMTIAVEGSAE
+582 
-596 EVKQCEKQL
+596 
-605 YKLVEVVS
+605 
-613 VRNLTARRRRSRAN
+613 
-627 WP
+627 